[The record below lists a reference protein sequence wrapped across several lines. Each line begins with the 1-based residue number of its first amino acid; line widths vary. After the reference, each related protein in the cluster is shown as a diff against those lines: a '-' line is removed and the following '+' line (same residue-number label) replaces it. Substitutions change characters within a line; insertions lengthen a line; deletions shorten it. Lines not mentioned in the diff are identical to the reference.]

1 MEYYAISRPDYSRKD
16 ASMDRLQAMQV
27 FVKVAETGGFA
38 ESARQ
43 LNMSPPAVTRAIA
56 SLEEMIGARLFT
68 RTTRSVRLTEAG
80 SRYFEDCSRILTEIT
95 EAEAAAAGSYATPTG
110 TLSVTAS
117 VLFGQIY
124 VLPIL
129 TEYLDKHPAVAARGL
144 FLDRVTN
151 LIDEGID
158 IAIRIG
164 HLPDSSYAAIRVGQV
179 VCGSPAY
186 FAEHGVPETPG
197 DLAHHRIIG
206 ATSAFSSLDWRF
218 GTDGKSVVTV
228 KPRLLCSTYEAV
240 ISASLH
246 GWGLARPLSYQIG
259 PALAAGEL
267 MTVLSDFEPEPLPI
281 HIVHPEGRRAS
292 ATVRGFIDLAV
303 ESLRAN
309 SLIN

>member
-1 MEYYAISRPDYSRKD
+1 
-16 ASMDRLQAMQV
+16 MDRLQAMQV

-38 ESARQ
+38 ETSRQ
-43 LNMSPPAVTRAIA
+43 LNMSPPAVTRAVA
-56 SLEEMIGARLFT
+56 SLEELIGTRLFT
-68 RTTRSVRLTEAG
+68 RTTRAVRMTESGA
-80 SRYFEDCSRILTEIT
+80 RYFEDCKHILAEIT
-95 EAEAAAAGSYATPTG
+95 EAEAAAAGSFTTPSG

-117 VLFGQIY
+117 VMFGHNY

-129 TEYLDKHPAVAARGL
+129 TEYLDINPAVAARAL
-144 FLDRVTN
+144 FFDRVTN

-164 HLPDSSYAAIRVGQV
+164 HLPDSSYAAIRVGTVRQV

-197 DLAHHRIIG
+197 DLIHHRVIG

-218 GTDGKSVVTV
+218 GTDGRTVVTV
-228 KPRLLCSTYEAV
+228 KPRLVCSTYDAV
-240 ISASLH
+240 ISACLQD
-246 GWGLARPLSYQIG
+246 WGLARPLSYQIG
-259 PALAAGEL
+259 PALASGEL

-303 ESLRAN
+303 ERLRAN
-309 SLIN
+309 PMTNY